1 MKNNSNIN
9 ILTVKDVQ
17 ETLKIGRNRAY
28 DIFARADFPAIR
40 IGKKFVV
47 EEQAFRKWLQEKRT
61 K

>member
-28 DIFARADFPAIR
+28 NIFARADFPAIR

-47 EEQAFRKWLQEKRT
+47 EEKAFQNWLQEKRT